1 MHIMLL
7 KQLHVSATVQIATSP
22 SWTTTS
28 SKITQRTSRGS
39 CRGAKSINTMVIII
53 HLHLK

>member
-1 MHIMLL
+1 MLL